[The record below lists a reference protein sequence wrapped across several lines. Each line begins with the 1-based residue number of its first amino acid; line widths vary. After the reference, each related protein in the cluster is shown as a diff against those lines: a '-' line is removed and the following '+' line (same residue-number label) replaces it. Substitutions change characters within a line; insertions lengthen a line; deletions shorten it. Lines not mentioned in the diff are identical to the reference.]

1 MKNKGITLIALIVI
15 VAVLLILAGVS
26 INFLAGKNGIVTRA
40 VDAKIIT
47 RASEA
52 EARVNLWKKENYMAR
67 ETEQETVSKE
77 KLLSYLKEQNL
88 VTEDEIDRDRE
99 VIVIKK
105 DDGTIVKEINYS
117 GVIINISKY
126 PEKGKTAAVQLEV
139 TSIEGLTD
147 VKELDET
154 AQKNVIKKLEIQ
166 YYNKMNGTN
175 ITDFADILTNY
186 ASAGTISSNTE
197 DAFWDMVGEDKID
210 YIEEKICD
218 VYDNFGETIQ
228 ILNPED
234 KEDYI
239 YVAESNGTY
248 TFKVKDLITD
258 KTYTKDI
265 TVDNITNDYP
275 YYVTNFDDNIQSGKA
290 KKIVELAS
298 LKSTNVK
305 FAKGAPTWIIGLKD
319 KNTNT
324 FTTFEK
330 AYFIYD
336 NNKIDVTS
344 VIQESNGVS
353 GVDSYNIK
361 QMIREKFGKVIYSKT
376 GICILVKDGVE
387 YSGRV
392 KVGEVSYMENL

>member
-52 EARVNLWKKENYMAR
+52 EARVNLWKKENYIAR

-77 KLLSYLKEQNL
+77 KLLKDLKDQNL
-88 VTEDEIDRDRE
+88 VTEEEIDRDRE

>member
-52 EARVNLWKKENYMAR
+52 EARVNLWKKENYIAR

-77 KLLSYLKEQNL
+77 KLLKDLKDQNL
-88 VTEDEIDRDRE
+88 VTEEEIDRDRE

-166 YYNKMNGTN
+166 RCNKMNATN
-175 ITDFADILTNY
+175 FTDFADVLTYY
-186 ASAGTISSNTE
+186 AKAGWISSNTE
-197 DAFWDMVGEDKID
+197 DAFWQYVGENKSG
-210 YIEEKICD
+210 YINYIIINLYN
-218 VYDNFGETIQ
+218 VYLGQ
-228 ILNPED
+228 IVMVLNPEEE
-234 KEDYI
+234 EDPIYI
-239 YVAESNGTY
+239 AESNGTY

-258 KTYTKDI
+258 KTYTKDV
-265 TVDNITNDYP
+265 TVDNITNDYQ
-275 YYVTNFDDNIQSGKA
+275 YYVTNFDNNRKSGKA
-290 KKIVELAS
+290 KEIVELAS

-305 FAKGAPTWIIGLKD
+305 FAKGLPTWTWEIGLKD
-319 KNTNT
+319 KSTNT

-330 AYFIYD
+330 AYYVY
-336 NNKIDVTS
+336 NNKKIDVTS

-353 GVDSYNIK
+353 GIDSADIT
-361 QMIREKFGKVIYSKT
+361 QMIEEKFGEFIHSKT
-376 GICILVKDGVE
+376 GLCVLVKDGVE
-387 YSGRV
+387 YSGKV
-392 KVGEVSYMENL
+392 KIGTVN